1 MKQIKFLAA
10 AFSVSVALYACT
22 GSNKQNLFNFP
33 VENTPASE
41 GHEGHDGH
49 GGHEGHGA
57 AEEKATGSFGAKI
70 DENGAIAAA
79 DLLKQLGSND
89 SVVGKVS
96 APITAA
102 CQKKGCW
109 MTLDLAG
116 TEMRVTFKDY
126 GFFVPKNSAGHTAI
140 VEGVA
145 RKEEISVA
153 TLKHYA
159 EDAGKTKAEIAAIKK
174 PETEYSFEA
183 IGVII
188 K

>member
-10 AFSVSVALYACT
+10 AFSVSVVMYSCT
-22 GSNKQNLFNFP
+22 GGNKQNLFNFP
-33 VENTPASE
+33 VDSKVEE
-41 GHEGHDGH
+41 GTHDEHGGH
-49 GGHEGHGA
+49 GGHGTKEN
-57 AEEKATGSFGAKI
+57 EKATGSFGAHI
-70 DENGAIAAA
+70 DEQGALAAA
-79 DLLKQLGSND
+79 DLLKQLEKKD
-89 SVVGKVS
+89 SVAGKIT

-109 MTLDLAG
+109 MTVDLGG

-126 GFFVPKNSAGHTAI
+126 GFFVPKNSAGHTATM
-140 VEGVA
+140 EGVA

-159 EDAGKTKAEIAAIKK
+159 EDAGKSKAEIAAITK

-183 IGVII
+183 TGVII

>member
-1 MKQIKFLAA
+1 MKQIKFLVA
-10 AFSVSVALYACT
+10 AFSVSVLLYSCT

-33 VENTPASE
+33 VDNKVEE
-41 GHEGHDGH
+41 GAHDGH
-49 GGHEGHGA
+49 GGHNEHGA
-57 AEEKATGSFGAKI
+57 GEEKATGSFGAHI
-70 DENGAIAAA
+70 DEHGAMAAA
-79 DLLKQLGSND
+79 DLLKQLESKD
-89 SVVGKVS
+89 SVVGKVT

-109 MTLDLAG
+109 MTVDLGG

-126 GFFVPKNSAGHTAI
+126 GFFVPKNSSGHTATM
-140 VEGVA
+140 EGVA

-159 EDAGKTKAEIAAIKK
+159 EDAGKSKAEIAAITK

-183 IGVII
+183 TGVII

>member
-1 MKQIKFLAA
+1 MKQIKFLVAA
-10 AFSVSVALYACT
+10 LSVSTLLYSCT

-33 VENTPASE
+33 VDSKVEE
-41 GHEGHDGH
+41 GGHDGH
-49 GGHEGHGA
+49 GGHDEEHGA
-57 AEEKATGSFGAKI
+57 STEEKATGSFGAKI
-70 DENGAIAAA
+70 DEHGAMAAA
-79 DLLKQLGSND
+79 DLLKQLDSKD
-89 SVVGKVS
+89 SVVGKVT

-109 MTLDLAG
+109 MTVDMGG

-126 GFFVPKNSAGHTAI
+126 GFFVPKNSSGHTATM
-140 VEGVA
+140 EGVA

-159 EDAGKTKAEIAAIKK
+159 EDEGKTKAEIAAISK
-174 PETEYSFEA
+174 PVTEYSFEA
-183 IGVII
+183 TGVII